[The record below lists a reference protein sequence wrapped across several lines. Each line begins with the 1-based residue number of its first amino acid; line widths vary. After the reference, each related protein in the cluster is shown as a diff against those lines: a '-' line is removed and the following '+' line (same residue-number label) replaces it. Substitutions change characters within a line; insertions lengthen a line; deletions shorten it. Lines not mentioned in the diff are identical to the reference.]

1 MISKKKIKYTNQ
13 NKYRTKK
20 QRGGLTPAEYETNK
34 MSERVKRYTF
44 WDISGKLNRGSVVSD
59 IKDIKSKIAEKKR
72 KTGLAPAITIES
84 SGNITNI
91 SIKNL
96 YDDDKTIKNS
106 VIDHI
111 SCHGVQ
117 EDKFSMVPNNTI
129 ICFTTPLSYVSMH
142 NDDIDR
148 TMRTFIDD
156 MNFFLFK
163 DLFQLRSEFLASEKV
178 TNIKQYISQTMN
190 RGDNK
195 LDNNW
200 FIFDT
205 FRESNWYYPGNLY
218 PDLSLGLKHE
228 DWVKGSTIP
237 NPKYIS
243 KECSNK
249 SIGQTNIIRKQ
260 EISKLVFPNISEQLT
275 SPGGKVATILSEAID
290 RIQTQLAIVGGF
302 RLIIVTGCRE
312 FNPTISKD
320 RITTFLKFEMY
331 IITKNAWNDKRVKD
345 KKNISMQSKGKNA
358 LALSSSYSYRDY
370 LVHISDSKNTLRYSI
385 ENNYSGPALG
395 GKVLSLHKIY
405 KKKEAN
411 PSYTYTDHEY
421 NYISTFSLTKI
432 LLFFQK
438 PANLTTGDE
447 ADEFTKF
454 LDHAVTNIT
463 LISKINKIVDLLVH
477 RTILPEIN
485 IMNVTNFTKHLE
497 NLQDFYTLFAS
508 KLNEHESRELRAV
521 KDSKERLGLTM
532 RNLKNLAE
540 RKSAIS
546 NIKFLQKHKKI
557 NKLLKKFNK
566 NPYLKTNRAIQDE
579 RQGKIILYEED
590 IRDFENF
597 PDQYKSLFASI
608 EVKNDILEDLT
619 KGRGFFGRTHINK
632 FSKLKTIT
640 VKLEPGKINNVK
652 LHKLKTLETV
662 FVEGGIIESVVVI
675 NINLRHLKSINC
687 ENCTLNAISYG
698 NKNFDTLNI
707 VDCTLNTEIN
717 HVLKN
722 IKNISLV
729 NCIYDGNLTS
739 DLRTIRNSKLEE
751 IKLSS
756 MDIGDLSI
764 SELINNNPNL
774 NNIDLQNIESI
785 NQIIMTFK
793 TDYVGKIVSMQ
804 KMEKIIF
811 NFSNN
816 DIEYENLDWLKE
828 ITFEDGM
835 HITT

>member
-20 QRGGLTPAEYETNK
+20 QRGGFNTKEIANDTNYETNK

-44 WDISGKLNRGSVVSD
+44 WDISGKLNEGTVVSD
-59 IKDIKSKIAEKKR
+59 INDIKQNINAVK
-72 KTGLAPAITIES
+72 GPPITIDS
-84 SGNITNI
+84 SGNIT
-91 SIKNL
+91 KLTVTNL
-96 YDDDKTIKNS
+96 YDEETIKNS

-111 SCHGVQ
+111 TCHGVQ
-117 EDKFSMVPNNTI
+117 EDNFSMVPNNTI

-142 NDDIDR
+142 NDDNIDR
-148 TMRTFIDD
+148 TMRTFIDN
-156 MNFFLFK
+156 MNFLLFK
-163 DLFQLRSEFLASEKV
+163 DLFQLRSEFLASDKV
-178 TNIKQYISQTMN
+178 TNFNQYVNQTMK
-190 RGDNK
+190 RG
-195 LDNNW
+195 DNNW

-218 PDLSLGLKHE
+218 PDLSLGLKHN

-243 KECSNK
+243 KECSFK
-249 SIGQTNIIRKQ
+249 ILGTRKLIRKQ
-260 EISKLVFPNISEQLT
+260 EISKLVFPDISAELT
-275 SPGGKVATILSEAID
+275 NPGGKVTTKLSEAID

-312 FNPTISKD
+312 FDPSISKD

-345 KKNISMQSKGKNA
+345 TKNISMQSTGTNA
-358 LALSSSYSYRDY
+358 LALSSSYSYREY

-405 KKKEAN
+405 KKKEADHN
-411 PSYTYTDHEY
+411 YAYTENEY

-438 PANLTTGDE
+438 PANLTSGDE

-454 LDHAVTNIT
+454 LAHAVTNIT
-463 LISKINKIVDLLVH
+463 LIDKINKIVELLVYK
-477 RTILPEIN
+477 IIIPDIY
-485 IMNVTNFTKHLE
+485 IMNVSNFTKHLE
-497 NLQDFYTLFAS
+497 DLQAFYTLFAS
-508 KLNEHESRELRAV
+508 KLNEHESREQREAT
-521 KDSKERLGLTM
+521 DSAERLGLSM
-532 RNLKNLAE
+532 RNFKNKNE
-540 RKSAIS
+540 RKSVIS
-546 NIKFLQKHKKI
+546 DIKILQKHKKI

-566 NPYLKTNRAIQDE
+566 NPYLKTARATYDE
-579 RQGKIILYEED
+579 RQGKIILDEED

-597 PDQYKSLFASI
+597 PDEYKSLFASI

-619 KGRGFFGRTHINK
+619 KGRGFFGITHINK

-640 VKLEPGKINNVK
+640 VKLEAGKINNVK
-652 LHKLKTLETV
+652 LHKPKTLETV
-662 FVEGGIIESVVVI
+662 FVEGGIIKSEVVI

-707 VDCTLNTEIN
+707 VDCTLNTKIN

-729 NCIYDGNLTS
+729 NCIYRGNLTS
-739 DLRTIRNSKLEE
+739 ELCMIRHSKLEE

-793 TDYVGKIVSMQ
+793 TDYEGKKVSIQ
-804 KMEKIIF
+804 KMKKIFFI
-811 NFSNN
+811 FSNN
-816 DIEYENLDWLKE
+816 YIDSVNLEWFEE
-828 ITFEDGM
+828 ITYNEVIQ
-835 HITT
+835 ITT